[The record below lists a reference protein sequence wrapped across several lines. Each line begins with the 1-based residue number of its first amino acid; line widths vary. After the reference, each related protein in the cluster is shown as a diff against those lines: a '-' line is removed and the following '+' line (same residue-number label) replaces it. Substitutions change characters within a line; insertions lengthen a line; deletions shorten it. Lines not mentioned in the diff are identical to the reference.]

1 MHDVVVSGLPIGSVV
16 NAVVPSH
23 RFFDPVPGL
32 FGRNAAAFAYH
43 SDRLVRHL
51 FDVGLQLHTLRAVFD
66 RVPATSE
73 QIHEASDTVGTVLN
87 DLDMLLRDVG
97 LAMLALNS
105 AATTTG
111 DRA

>member
-1 MHDVVVSGLPIGSVV
+1 M
-16 NAVVPSH
+16 NAEVPSH

-32 FGRNAAAFAYH
+32 SGQNAAAFAH
-43 SDRLVRHL
+43 NSDRLVRHL
-51 FDVGLQLHTLRAVFD
+51 FDVGLQLHTLRAVFELVD
-66 RVPATSE
+66 ATSE
-73 QIHEASDTVGTVLN
+73 QIHEASDTVGSVLV

-111 DRA
+111 CRS